1 MLTNKERKMAI
12 KMLIFDFRDSEKKFF
27 ENNKFEDFDITF
39 FKESLN
45 EESVKNLTDEQL
57 EQTAIISVFI
67 DSEITEF
74 VINQF

>member
-1 MLTNKERKMAI
+1 MAI

-57 EQTAIISVFI
+57 EQTAIISVF
-67 DSEITEF
+67 
-74 VINQF
+74 NQSIQKFKDYFNAFDRN